1 MAFDKNGT
9 LRLRANIAEYPS
21 TLAMRQ
27 GQIVSRLVELDFC
40 GPEKA
45 RAGFRPMLRDAAFDV
60 GELAL
65 MTVLQA
71 KAYGKPVVLLPAP
84 VSGRFQHHCVGYNAD
99 FRNTCTERYRRA
111 SSWPAHLFPDDKR
124 LGERGPAT

>member
-1 MAFDKNGT
+1 
-9 LRLRANIAEYPS
+9 
-21 TLAMRQ
+21 MRQ
-27 GQIVSRLVELDFC
+27 GQVVSRLVELDFC

-45 RAGFRPMLRDAAFDV
+45 RSGFRPMLRDAAFDV

-84 VSGRFQHHCVGYNAD
+84 VSGRFQRHCVGYNAD
-99 FRNTCTERYRRA
+99 FGTLAPKDIEGRRVGLRTYH
-111 SSWPAHLFPDDKR
+111 SSY
-124 LGERGPAT
+124 ATTMKQSTSM

>member
-1 MAFDKNGT
+1 M
-9 LRLRANIAEYPS
+9 
-21 TLAMRQ
+21 
-27 GQIVSRLVELDFC
+27 SRLVELDFC

-45 RAGFRPMLRDAAFDV
+45 RSGFRPMLRDAAFDV

-84 VSGRFQHHCVGYNAD
+84 LVGAQ
-99 FRNTCTERYRRA
+99 RRA
-111 SSWPAHLFPDDKR
+111 SKVSA
-124 LGERGPAT
+124 GENGPAAPRALP